1 MLISKNIRV
10 KPPKY
15 GAHLHKKFNKSCKN
29 DKRILKTKSLV
40 RNQKFLIEEGILNFL
55 A

>member
-1 MLISKNIRV
+1 MLTSKKLGA
-10 KPPKY
+10 KPLNY
-15 GAHLHKKFNKSCKN
+15 GACLHKKLNKSCKN

-40 RNQKFLIEEGILNFL
+40 RNQKFLILLILNFL